1 MKSGKSKGSR
11 NKQCPHVLS
20 HCLQEAIFDDVND
33 LEGRLGLLI
42 LKLQH
47 TWTRDRRICRR
58 IQQELEG
65 LWAQPLPRDDRLTQL
80 LSYSMLLCTWCPC
93 TNF

>member
-1 MKSGKSKGSR
+1 M
-11 NKQCPHVLS
+11 
-20 HCLQEAIFDDVND
+20 
-33 LEGRLGLLI
+33 
-42 LKLQH
+42 KLQH

-65 LWAQPLPRDDRLTQL
+65 LWAQPLSRDDRLTQL